1 MDQKN
6 FYNDNE
12 DTVSEGTEPDD
23 RGIYK
28 DVIFDKSTPEDVIKK
43 QSQRLWYR
51 YTYIGSAI
59 ALAIAVLIIVI
70 TLIVLFTNSNNRIT
84 MVNYSKFISVYT
96 EPYDYRGSN
105 NEVHITNKGM
115 YNLKN
120 FHIKFSITDSSA
132 NGEELT
138 EIHEFNFE
146 EFGMSEDFTFH
157 SDNRHNH
164 FIYTN
169 VIEISG
175 EIKYGT

>member
-12 DTVSEGTEPDD
+12 DTVSKGTEPDD

-59 ALAIAVLIIVI
+59 ALAIAVIIIVI
-70 TLIVLFTNSNNRIT
+70 TLIVLFTNSNNKIT

-96 EPYDYRGSN
+96 EPYDYLGNN
-105 NEVHITNKGM
+105 NEMHIVNIGE

-120 FHIKFSITDSSA
+120 FYIKFSITESSA

-146 EFGMSEDFTFH
+146 EFGMSEDFTFR
-157 SDNRHNH
+157 SNKPYSH
-164 FIYTN
+164 FIHTK